1 MADKKKGKDKKG
13 DPMYGGGMK
22 IRKPTKKEKANKAKA
37 KRKKG
42 K

>member
-1 MADKKKGKDKKG
+1 MAHSKKPKKSKDKKG

-22 IRKPTKKEKANKAKA
+22 IRPATKKEKAKK
-37 KRKKG
+37 KKKG

>member
-1 MADKKKGKDKKG
+1 MAKKKSKDKKG

-22 IRKPTKKEKANKAKA
+22 IRPATKKEKAAKA
-37 KRKKG
+37 KKKKKG